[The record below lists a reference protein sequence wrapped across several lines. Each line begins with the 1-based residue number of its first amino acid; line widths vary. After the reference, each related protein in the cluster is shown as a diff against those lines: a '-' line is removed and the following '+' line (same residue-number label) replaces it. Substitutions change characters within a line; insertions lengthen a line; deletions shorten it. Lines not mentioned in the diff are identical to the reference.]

1 MITEVVTLEGHLID
15 SKLLADVLDEIIS
28 AGGEFQILEVHIGQS
43 RNERS
48 HALLEVRSETRE
60 GMQGILDRI
69 SRHGALWHADEDADI
84 QVCDIGGA
92 FPEEFFVT
100 TNQQTYVRAGNEWV
114 EVRDQQMDCGILHD
128 PHDDSFR
135 CIPMYLARVGD
146 RIVCGQRGLKVIPF
160 ERPRARGVFEFM
172 NSDISVEKPKATII
186 RQCAEQMAEA
196 RRAGKRMLLVAGA
209 AVIHTGA
216 SEHVIELIRR
226 GYVSVLFG
234 GNAIAAHDVEHHLF
248 GTSLGVYVDK
258 ATRADAGHENH
269 IRAVNTIRRAGGI
282 RAAIDAG
289 VLTDGILYACHA
301 HGVELVLAGSL
312 RDDGPFPEVITDMV
326 AAQERMR
333 SSFRGVG
340 FALMLATALHSIA
353 ACNLLPA
360 SVPVVCVDIS
370 SSVLTKLADRG
381 SLQTLSLV
389 TDVEPFL
396 RSLLQWIR
404 EIESGE

>member
-28 AGGEFQILEVHIGQS
+28 ADGEFRILEVHIGQS
-43 RNERS
+43 RTERS
-48 HALLEVRSETRE
+48 HALLEIRAETRE
-60 GMQGILDRI
+60 EMDRILARI
-69 SRHGALWHADEDADI
+69 SRHGALWHAEDDADV
-84 QVCDIGGA
+84 QSCDIDGA

-100 TNQQTYVRAGNEWV
+100 TNQQTYVRSGSEWV
-114 EVRDQQMDCGILHD
+114 EVRDQQMDCGIVQD
-128 PHDDSFR
+128 PQDGSFR
-135 CIPMYLARVGD
+135 CLPMYRVRKGD
-146 RIVCGQRGLKVIPF
+146 PVVCGQRGVKVIPF
-160 ERPRARGVFEFM
+160 DRPRARGVFEFM

-186 RQCAEQMAEA
+186 RQCAEQMVEA
-196 RRAGKRMLLVAGA
+196 RRSGRKLLLVAGA
-209 AVIHTGA
+209 AIIHTGA
-216 SEHVIELIRR
+216 SDHLIELIRR
-226 GYVSVLFG
+226 GYVQVLFG
-234 GNAIAAHDVEHHLF
+234 GNAIAAHDVEHQLF

-269 IRAVNTIRRAGGI
+269 IRAVNLIRRAGGI

-289 VLTDGILYACHA
+289 LLSEGIVYSCHQ

-312 RDDGPFPEVITDMV
+312 RDDGPLPEVITDMI

-333 SSFRGVG
+333 ESFRGVG

-353 ACNLLPA
+353 ACNVLPA

-381 SLQTLSLV
+381 ALQTLSLV

-404 EIESGE
+404 EIESGD